1 MFSDQLRKARILR
14 GLTQIQLSK
23 LAGIAKST
31 ISMYENGNREPDFET
46 AELLADIL
54 NVPLGSL
61 ISADVTVPS
70 NAHAVRIPV
79 FASVP
84 AGIPLEAVEDIVDF
98 EEISSDLAKQGD
110 FFALRVK
117 GDSMEP
123 RIREGD
129 VVIIRRQESVDNG
142 DLAVIL
148 INSNDATLKRFFK
161 TESGVKLVSSNPKY
175 DPFFFSPDEVNNLP
189 VRVIGKVVE
198 LRAKF

>member
-1 MFSDQLRKARILR
+1 
-14 GLTQIQLSK
+14 
-23 LAGIAKST
+23 
-31 ISMYENGNREPDFET
+31 MYENDNREPDFET

-61 ISADVTVPS
+61 IGAEDTAHA
-70 NAHAVRIPV
+70 NAHAVSIPV
-79 FASVP
+79 FSSVP

-98 EEISSDLAKQGD
+98 EEISGELAKQGE

-123 RIREGD
+123 RIKDGD
-129 VVIIRRQESVDNG
+129 VVIVRRQEAVDNG

-148 INSNDATLKRFFK
+148 VNGNDATLKRFYASE
-161 TESGVKLVSSNPKY
+161 TGVKLVSSNPKY
-175 DPFFFSPDEVNNLP
+175 DPFFFTPAEVDAMP
-189 VRVIGKVVE
+189 VRVLGKVVE